1 MATSCPLSLQSPLF
15 EGQPC
20 SLSTVVIRVQHHER
34 CLPSR
39 CAAWTRF
46 FHSLGL
52 RFLVFQR
59 DVVILI
65 SPASGGDEPGA
76 WSSVGTI
83 VLCVLSHFS
92 RVRLFAAPW
101 TAARH
106 APLSMGLSRQ
116 EYWSGLL
123 CPPAEDLPDPGIKPV
138 SPTLQMDSLPTE
150 PPGKLGEV
158 QITP

>member
-1 MATSCPLSLQSPLF
+1 MATSRPLSLPSPLF

-65 SPASGGDEPGA
+65 SPASGGDEP
-76 WSSVGTI
+76 
-83 VLCVLSHFS
+83 
-92 RVRLFAAPW
+92 RRLEQRWNHCAVCAQS
-101 TAARH
+101 
-106 APLSMGLSRQ
+106 LQS
-116 EYWSGLL
+116 
-123 CPPAEDLPDPGIKPV
+123 
-138 SPTLQMDSLPTE
+138 SPTLCSPVHCSPPRSSVHGTLQARILEWVALPSCRGSSRPRDQTRVSHIAD
-150 PPGKLGEV
+150 GFF
-158 QITP
+158 TY